1 MGIHPSEQD
10 HFILVASLAFEDV
23 DPKSVMPLNALFPGN
38 CCCLKVTSGFGG
50 PSILSHMLV
59 GDTIILGYIFI

>member
-1 MGIHPSEQD
+1 MRIHPSEQD

-23 DPKSVMPLNALFPGN
+23 VPKSVMPLNALFPGN

-50 PSILSHMLV
+50 PSTLSHMLV